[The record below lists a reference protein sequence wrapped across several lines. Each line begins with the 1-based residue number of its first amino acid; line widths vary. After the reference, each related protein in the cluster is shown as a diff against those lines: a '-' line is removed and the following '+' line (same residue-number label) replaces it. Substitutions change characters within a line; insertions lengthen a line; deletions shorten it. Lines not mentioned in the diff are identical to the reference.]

1 MKRIAIVAAFALA
14 GCSEDAGP
22 NDPNLW
28 LAEATCAPRTILLA
42 ASETNCGTGGDRDGC
57 IRRTLAE
64 FADPVCG
71 ASAVPVAYCGTRT
84 LYVCQPDGT
93 LVDISGISCR
103 AEVADYYACL
113 AAKRKGRTRPWPI
126 GGDADA
132 GTGGGAGQP

>member
-28 LAEATCAPRTILLA
+28 LAEETCAPRTVLLA

-57 IRRTLAE
+57 IRRRLAE

-71 ASAVPVAYCGTRT
+71 ASAVPVAYCNTRT

-93 LVDISGISCR
+93 FVNISGVGCR
-103 AEVADYYACL
+103 AEVADYAACL
-113 AAKRKGRTRPWPI
+113 NAKRKGRTTPWPI
-126 GGDADA
+126 GGPAHA
-132 GTGGGAGQP
+132 ARPRA